1 VAAAVAAMAVPCGGL
16 DALAFTA
23 GIGENSVL
31 VRARVCERLSFL
43 GVALDRDRNGGA
55 EPDCDISTD
64 GAAVRVLVVC
74 AREELIAA
82 RAARGVLADA
92 GRGV

>member
-1 VAAAVAAMAVPCGGL
+1 MAVACAGL

-23 GIGENSVL
+23 GIGENSAL
-31 VRARVCERLSFL
+31 VRARVCEHLSFL
-43 GVALDRDRNGGA
+43 GVALDRDRNSGA

-64 GAAVRVLVVC
+64 GAAARVIVVR

-82 RAARGVLADA
+82 RAARGLLADA